1 MPHGKYKRIVQVGAQ
16 HPSAPHFVTIPEMI
30 QRGDIGEVKFVRV
43 WKYANHRPNGIG
55 RRPNEHPP
63 EGLDWDMYL
72 APSPKIQYNR
82 KRFLSTYRYF
92 WDYSGGYITDF
103 GNHLSMPKII
113 KDDSE
118 TPEF

>member
-1 MPHGKYKRIVQVGAQ
+1 
-16 HPSAPHFVTIPEMI
+16 
-30 QRGDIGEVKFVRV
+30 
-43 WKYANHRPNGIG
+43 
-55 RRPNEHPP
+55 
-63 EGLDWDMYL
+63 MYL